1 MNYFWKSV
9 FLLWISGWFW
19 PKPFLLDMRC
29 QAYWTNPLIS
39 GPLWAK
45 TAISSMAADTKTKD
59 DWPLSLP
66 PPPKFNVP
74 PPPILAFVLKKR
86 IFTLNFRLILAK
98 TILAWHEVSSI
109 LNKPINIWS
118 TVGQDRHQLDG
129 CRHKDKGRLAFI
141 SAATAQIQRTPS
153 PYSGLR
159 WGLSTSAGTR
169 LNGTS
174 KWRYIQLLF

>member
-1 MNYFWKSV
+1 MSINIWSIVGQDCHELDGCRILIWMFFWKSV

-74 PPPILAFVLKKR
+74 PPPIPAFVEACL
-86 IFTLNFRLILAK
+86 
-98 TILAWHEVSSI
+98 HQQEQD
-109 LNKPINIWS
+109 S
-118 TVGQDRHQLDG
+118 TVRQNGGTYNFYFRILKICNIFHYFVEITQLLIVQF
-129 CRHKDKGRLAFI
+129 C
-141 SAATAQIQRTPS
+141 
-153 PYSGLR
+153 
-159 WGLSTSAGTR
+159 LST
-169 LNGTS
+169 
-174 KWRYIQLLF
+174 